1 MTASAVVSPLVGVPD
16 EVLLGVFL
24 SQRWIATRSFAWAEG
39 TLRFR
44 RWAVDEVLTPDLGAR
59 PLGALST
66 EEIERWLAHRSTQP
80 LRRGR
85 KPLAPATMRNV
96 FFVLSQSLGQA
107 VRWGLIPANPARGI
121 RLPRASTTARVW
133 TLEQIRHFLEHTAGT
148 RYSALWRLMFATGL
162 RRGEALG
169 LRWGDVD
176 WEAGVIRVER
186 AMLASSRSNAVT
198 YGPVK
203 TARSRRAIALDAG
216 TVEVLGRW
224 QRQRESEKAAA
235 LRLLGERVAWERLDG
250 GKAPVFAT
258 ALDLEDPVFT
268 HADGSPWL
276 PAGVSDTF
284 RRQARQA
291 GLPAVRLHDIRHTHL
306 TYLLRSGEP
315 IQNVSARAGHA
326 SPFLTLTTYAHVIP
340 GDDTETV
347 KRAGAMFGSENHDR

>member
-1 MTASAVVSPLVGVPD
+1 MTASAVVSPFVGVPD

-148 RYSALWRLMFATGL
+148 RYSPLWRLMFATGL

-203 TARSRRAIALDAG
+203 TARSRRAIAIDPG
-216 TVEVLGRW
+216 TVEALARW
-224 QRQRESEKAAA
+224 QRQREAEKQAA
-235 LRLLGERVAWERLDG
+235 LRLLGERVALARLDG
-250 GKAPVFAT
+250 GKAPVFAA
-258 ALDLEDPVFT
+258 ALDLEDPVFA
-268 HADGSPWL
+268 HPDGSPWL
-276 PAGVSDTF
+276 PAGVSDAF
-284 RRQARQA
+284 RRHARHA
-291 GLPAVRLHDIRHTHL
+291 GLPAIRLHDIRHTHL

-326 SPFLTLTTYAHVIP
+326 SPFLTLTTYAHVVP

-347 KRAGAMFGSENHDR
+347 KRAAGMF